1 MEWYHKMK
9 KNKSPRLILNKLILV
24 GRDKNYVVPFS
35 MGLNIIY
42 GDSDTGKSSI
52 LNIIDYLLGASE
64 VFLYDEI
71 EIHGKYGLLELKL
84 NDKIYTIKRDIF
96 NPKSY
101 IEVYHSSIDQMEG
114 VFPKE
119 YGSSFAKEGPA
130 GFFSDFILEALNI
143 SLVKLKQ
150 APTKADS
157 KMSSLSFRDILKF
170 CILDQDDVG
179 NKDILDQK
187 NPAVFV
193 KNKETFKFLHNLLD
207 SQITEL
213 QEDIAEKT
221 RIKNEITQQFTIVSS
236 FLRDARLET
245 SEFLE
250 GKSQKLSE
258 ELKVLDNEI
267 LQLTYSMKSNS
278 DHDNELREII
288 VSKQS
293 HLDSLSLSKMY
304 KETQLDQNL
313 RLKRDYQQDIDKLS
327 ASVEVIKKR
336 PNHEEHL
343 VHCPVC
349 DNELKA
355 SKFNEL
361 FSQYDSSSI
370 ELEIK
375 SLKNRFKEVSFLIER
390 DRESI
395 LDIIEEINSIS
406 AEIIKAKDMLDLKT
420 SEFVSPF
427 MSQRDLLNTRR
438 GEINEEIK
446 RTDYLI
452 KLRKQLN
459 ELANRTDVLTEQIS
473 QLNTRMTALIEGAP
487 SVEGVLG
494 SISDLLNEFL
504 TFIPIRNP
512 YGIGISDRTFLPVV
526 RDRDYSKLTSGG
538 LRTLVSVGY
547 IISLLKNSL
556 TSDTNY
562 PSLVM
567 IDTVGKYIGK
577 TKAKYLENTNQS
589 EDKLEGVNDP
599 EKYKN
604 IYSYLSSLSD
614 EYSESYDFQVII
626 VDNDLP
632 ETMESHLN
640 KYIIKKFSVD
650 KREGFEIGFINNAT
664 RRI

>member
-1 MEWYHKMK
+1 MK
-9 KNKSPRLILNKLILV
+9 KNKSPRLILKKLILV
-24 GRDKNYVVPFS
+24 GREKNYIVPFNL
-35 MGLNIIY
+35 GLNIIY

-64 VFLYDEI
+64 VYLYDEI
-71 EIHGKYGLLELKL
+71 EVHGKYGLLELEL
-84 NDKIYTIKRDIF
+84 NGDIYTIKRDIF
-96 NPKSY
+96 NPRSH
-101 IEVYHSSIDQMEG
+101 IEVYHSSIEQMEG

-119 YGSSFAKEGPA
+119 YSSSFAKEGPA
-130 GFFSDFILEALNI
+130 GFFSDFMLEALNI

-150 APTKADS
+150 APSKADS

-170 CILDQDDVG
+170 CFLDQDDVG

-187 NPAVFV
+187 NPVVFV

-221 RIKNEITQQFTIVSS
+221 RIKNGIIQQFTIISS
-236 FLRDARLET
+236 FLREAQLET
-245 SEFLE
+245 TESLE

-258 ELKVLDNEI
+258 ELKAIDTEI
-267 LQLTYSMKSNS
+267 FQLTHSMKSNS

-288 VSKQS
+288 VTKQS
-293 HLDSLSLSKMY
+293 HLDNLTLNKMY

-313 RLKRDYQQDIDKLS
+313 RLKRDYQQDIDKLL
-327 ASVEVIKKR
+327 ASVEVIKKL
-336 PNHEEHL
+336 PNHEGHY
-343 VHCPVC
+343 VNCPVC
-349 DNELKA
+349 DNELNA

-375 SLKNRFKEVSFLIER
+375 SLKNRFKEVSLLIER

-395 LDIIEEINSIS
+395 LGIIEEITSLS
-406 AEIIKAKDMLDLKT
+406 AEIIRAKDMLDLKT
-420 SEFVSPF
+420 REFVSPF

-438 GEINEEIK
+438 GELNEENK
-446 RTDYLI
+446 RIDYLL
-452 KLRKQLN
+452 KLRNQLN
-459 ELANRTDVLTEQIS
+459 ELTKRTDVLTEQIS
-473 QLNTRMTALIEGAP
+473 QLNSRMITLVEGAP
-487 SVEGVLG
+487 SVDGVLG
-494 SISDLLNEFL
+494 SIADWLNEFL

-512 YGIGISDRTFLPVV
+512 YGIKISDKTFLPVV

-538 LRTLVSVGY
+538 LRTLVSIGY
-547 IISLLKNSL
+547 LFSLLRNSL
-556 TSDTNY
+556 NTDTNY

-589 EDKLEGVNDP
+589 DDKLEGINDP
-599 EKYKN
+599 KKYKN
-604 IYSYLSSLSD
+604 IYSYLSLLSD
-614 EYSESYDFQVII
+614 ELVENYDFQVIV

-632 ETMESHLN
+632 ESMESQLD
-640 KYIIKKFSVD
+640 KYIVKKFSAD
-650 KREGFEIGFINNAT
+650 EREGFEIGFINNASP
-664 RRI
+664 RV